1 MHQALTG
8 FESINDPWEQLSFQ
22 LSGPHS
28 VVVFPVR
35 AFFSGG
41 LFALNTWKR
50 QPLEQRPDVV

>member
-8 FESINDPWEQLSFQ
+8 FESITDPREQLILQ

-35 AFFSGG
+35 AFF
-41 LFALNTWKR
+41 LPRPIDALATC
-50 QPLEQRPDVV
+50 PLVELGIS